1 MQVVVNIYFSCKDIG
16 IAFRSFRHLRSC
28 KKEKKEYQKESV
40 HCYVQAY
47 LYLLHKKYFGVKNRY
62 VLNNEKTRKKSV
74 TIFFRV
80 RLKYSMN
87 YSH

>member
-1 MQVVVNIYFSCKDIG
+1 MSLIFTSAARISGSPSDHSDISDLAKRKKRNI
-16 IAFRSFRHLRSC
+16 
-28 KKEKKEYQKESV
+28 KKKVFIVTYK
-40 HCYVQAY
+40 AY